1 MNGKIRE
8 EIAQF
13 RYSLIG
19 PIVSRTNLSH
29 GEKYDLLRKISDGE
43 YEIPYSKRRKVC
55 LRTLERYLEFYE
67 KGKLKALEPGF
78 RQRSQKIPVQ
88 YMDEAA
94 TLRRENRQR
103 SIESIISMLEQSG
116 RIPEGVLKR
125 STVYDHFVKL
135 GIARKQTI
143 IKEAYRK
150 YGASYRG
157 EILQGDVH
165 HTMYLPDPVREGYN
179 RQVYLFAWLDD
190 FTRLLYGEFYWAERL
205 PALEN
210 TLKKWLIK
218 FGCVENIYCD
228 NGATY
233 SSHHLKNICGRLGIN
248 LLHTRPY
255 KPQGRGYVKTFVM

>member
-116 RIPEGVLKR
+116 RC
-125 STVYDHFVKL
+125 
-135 GIARKQTI
+135 
-143 IKEAYRK
+143 
-150 YGASYRG
+150 
-157 EILQGDVH
+157 
-165 HTMYLPDPVREGYN
+165 
-179 RQVYLFAWLDD
+179 
-190 FTRLLYGEFYWAERL
+190 LLYTSPSPR
-205 PALEN
+205 
-210 TLKKWLIK
+210 
-218 FGCVENIYCD
+218 D
-228 NGATY
+228 
-233 SSHHLKNICGRLGIN
+233 S
-248 LLHTRPY
+248 
-255 KPQGRGYVKTFVM
+255 